1 MDLRYPLDVIK
12 VRLQS
17 GTSKESTL
25 ESLLSLRNTESRRLL
40 YRGFWV
46 GLTGSSLAW
55 CQYFYLYGQLKNDFK
70 ERFQRDKLSPI
81 HHLSASFI
89 TGCIVQASL
98 CPLWVVKVNQ
108 QLGIYPSFFK
118 GFESLANSEGVKGL
132 YRGLVPG
139 LWSCM
144 HGAVQFAVY
153 EELQAMSHPDR
164 SSTLHTLLST
174 IVSKVSATIVTS
186 PIEVLKVRRR
196 MASTSADKSIF
207 RTLRELWSEGGISV
221 FYRGV
226 FPALLRVLPAQCLM
240 FLTFENVKG
249 YLISR

>member
-1 MDLRYPLDVIK
+1 MIRYPLDVIK

-17 GTSKESTL
+17 GTSTQGTL
-25 ESLLSLRNTESRRLL
+25 ESLLSIRQAESRRML

-55 CQYFYLYGQLKNDFK
+55 CQYFYLYGQLKQELK
-70 ERFQRDKLSPI
+70 HTLHREKLSPI
-81 HHLSASFI
+81 HHLSASFL

-108 QLGIYPSFFK
+108 QLGTYPSFAT
-118 GFESLANSEGVKGL
+118 GFMSLLKSEGAKGL

-139 LWSCM
+139 LWSCL

-153 EELQAMSHPDR
+153 EEIQYLSPTAQPSN
-164 SSTLHTLLST
+164 LHTLLAT
-174 IVSKVSATIVTS
+174 ITSKISATIVTS
-186 PIEVLKVRRR
+186 PIEVLKVRKR
-196 MASTSADKSIF
+196 MVSTSADQSLLSTA
-207 RTLRELWSEGGISV
+207 RGLWSEGGLPI

-226 FPALLRVLPAQCLM
+226 APALVRVLPAQCLM
-240 FLTFENVKG
+240 FLTFENVKAF
-249 YLISR
+249 LSNR